1 MTLRDSFSLLYDIVF
16 RMLPHRDKTGLRK
29 IGNPGRD
36 SPVIVTGNYTETVRR
51 LKKAL
56 KGENAWLLV
65 ANSKGINVWCAA
77 GGGHLTHHDVI
88 SAVITS
94 GAETKIDNHTLI
106 LPQLGATGIE
116 RQKITEATGW
126 TTIWGP
132 ARVEDLPSFLHQS
145 HKATS
150 NQRFMRF
157 PLWERLE
164 IAIMWAIPMIIIGI
178 FLFALLGGWRV
189 GFAVGMVVCA
199 LVFGIFTALPWLSV
213 TGKFRWVTFSL
224 FALIGFGFGNMI
236 LWITGG
242 ISVRDLTLTGAAA
255 VIAIALL
262 SIDLAGTTPWYGS
275 NINTFRNKSHIDL
288 VAERCTGISDC
299 VQVCPRNVF
308 GMNILKRRVEVV
320 QPDNCIQ
327 CGACIVQ
334 CPRDALRFR
343 YDDGRVVEPTT
354 IRRTRMNM
362 VGRRTVQ
369 LPEISTK
376 SQPNGE

>member
-1 MTLRDSFSLLYDIVF
+1 MTLRDSFGHLYDIVF
-16 RMLPHRDKTGLRK
+16 RMLPHRDKTGLMK

-36 SPVIVTGNYTETVRR
+36 APVLVTGNYTETVRR
-51 LKKAL
+51 LNKAL
-56 KGENAWLLV
+56 KGENVWLLV

-88 SAVITS
+88 SAIVTS
-94 GAETKIDNHTLI
+94 GAEAKIDNHTLV

-116 RQKITEATGW
+116 RQKITKATGW

-132 ARVEDLPSFLHQS
+132 ARLEDLPSFLHQGQR
-145 HKATS
+145 ATPR
-150 NQRFMRF
+150 QRFMRF

-164 IAIMWAIPMIIIGI
+164 IAVMWAIPMIIIGT

-189 GFAVGMVVCA
+189 GLSVGVVVSA
-199 LVFGIFTALPWLSV
+199 IVFGIFAALPWLRV
-213 TGKFRWVTFSL
+213 TGQIRWVTFSL
-224 FALIGFGFGNMI
+224 FALIGFASGITF
-236 LWITGG
+236 LWISGG
-242 ISVRDLTLTGAAA
+242 VSVRDLSLTGVAA
-255 VIAIALL
+255 VVAMALL

-275 NINTFRNKSHIDL
+275 NINTFRNQAHIDL
-288 VAERCTGISDC
+288 VADRCNGVSEC

-308 GMNILKRRVEVV
+308 RMNLLKRRVEVV
-320 QPDNCIQ
+320 RPDDCIQ

-343 YDDGRVVEPTT
+343 YDDGRIVEPAT

-369 LPEISTK
+369 LLEK
-376 SQPNGE
+376 KE

>member
-1 MTLRDSFSLLYDIVF
+1 MTLGDSFGHLYDVVF
-16 RMLPHRDKTGLRK
+16 RMLPHRDKTGLMK

-36 SPVIVTGNYTETVRR
+36 SSVLVTGNYTETVRR
-51 LKKAL
+51 LRKAL
-56 KGENAWLLV
+56 KGENLWLLV

-88 SAVITS
+88 SAVVTS
-94 GAETKIDNHTLI
+94 GAEAKIDNHTLV

-132 ARVEDLPSFLHQS
+132 ARVEDLPSFLHQGQR
-145 HKATS
+145 ATPR
-150 NQRFMRF
+150 QRFMRF

-164 IAIMWAIPMIIIGI
+164 IAVMWAFPMIIIGI
-178 FLFALLGGWRV
+178 LLFTLLGGWRV
-189 GFAVGMVVCA
+189 GLAVGVVVSA
-199 LVFGIFTALPWLSV
+199 IVFGIFAALPWLKV
-213 TGKFRWVTFSL
+213 TGQLRFVTFAL
-224 FALIGFGFGNMI
+224 FALIGFAFGI
-236 LWITGG
+236 TFLWISGG
-242 ISVRDLTLTGAAA
+242 ASVRDLSLTGVAA
-255 VIAIALL
+255 VLAMALL

-275 NINTFRNKSHIDL
+275 NINTFRNQVHIDL
-288 VAERCTGISDC
+288 VADRCTGVSEC

-308 GMNILKRRVEVV
+308 RMNALKRRVEVV
-320 QPDNCIQ
+320 RPGDCIQ

-343 YDDGRVVEPTT
+343 YDDGRIVEPAT

-362 VGRRTVQ
+362 VGRRTVH
-369 LPEISTK
+369 LPEK
-376 SQPNGE
+376 RE